1 MNQFGTEKEN
11 NSSTRRFSESETT
24 KNFRRRVPFL
34 GECIVLYGLIAIF
47 LFITFSPIVWIF
59 STSLK
64 QNQEAMSFPPN
75 LLPQDPTLENFVF
88 VLTDPDLVRSL
99 SNSFIVSIGSTIL
112 SVTVSALGGYAFARF
127 EFKGKSIII
136 SVILG
141 LFMIPVVINI
151 VPLYIMLADIGLL
164 NSLFALMLTFQ
175 ILIIPLNILLL
186 KSYFETI
193 PKDLEEAALLDGC
206 SRLGVLRRVTI
217 PLSMPGFAI
226 AAVLS
231 FRFAWNEFILA
242 VVLANHPDSTVFQVA
257 LYQFISLYR
266 IDWGYLSAGITIA
279 IIPVLV
285 LMLSFQKNM
294 VRGLTL
300 GAIRG

>member
-1 MNQFGTEKEN
+1 MNQSEKEKKENHRFLQYFRSHGITKTPRKRSHLTN
-11 NSSTRRFSESETT
+11 N
-24 KNFRRRVPFL
+24 L
-34 GECIVLYGLIAIF
+34 VLYGLIAIF
-47 LFITFSPIVWIF
+47 LFVTFSPIIWIF

-64 QNQEAMSFPPN
+64 QNQEAISFPPK
-75 LLPQDPTLENFVF
+75 LLPQDPTLENFIF
-88 VLTDPDLVRSL
+88 VLTDPNLVRSL
-99 SNSFIVSIGSTIL
+99 TNSFIVSIGSTII

-127 EFKGKSIII
+127 DFKGKGIII
-136 SVILG
+136 SIILG

-151 VPLYIMLADIGLL
+151 VPLYIMLADLGLL
-164 NSLFALMLTFQ
+164 NSLFALTLTFQ

-193 PKDLEEAALLDGC
+193 PKDLEESALIDGC
-206 SRLGVLRRVTI
+206 SRIGVLRRVTI
-217 PLSMPGFAI
+217 PLSMPGLAI

-242 VVLANHPDSTVFQVA
+242 VVLANHPESTVFQVA

-266 IDWGYLSAGITIA
+266 IEWGYLSAGITIA
-279 IIPVLV
+279 IIPVLI